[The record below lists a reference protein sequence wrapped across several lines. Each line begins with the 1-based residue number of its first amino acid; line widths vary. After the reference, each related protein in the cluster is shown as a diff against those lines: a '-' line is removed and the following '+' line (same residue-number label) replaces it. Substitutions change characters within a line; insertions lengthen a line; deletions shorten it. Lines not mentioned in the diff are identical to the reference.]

1 MGDVKYPVGELCT
14 SSNTPFWS
22 LSGTSLKF
30 FFRSPSSLFTI
41 TMSQRNQPNPDKVKR
56 KYWALFYL
64 LLLLLFTF
72 SILPIANY
80 GGWILCWKFLNLEGR
95 RCWDDVRSFFP
106 RPGFVLPCF
115 ILASKGWTPDY
126 RNSLASNQR
135 TCIHTWVNFSTL
147 NNHTFTNMAL
157 SRIWQK
163 EV

>member
-30 FFRSPSSLFTI
+30 FFFEVHHLFLPSPCLSAISPTPTKSSVSIEHFSTCCCCLRSPSCRLQ
-41 TMSQRNQPNPDKVKR
+41 TMVDGYFVGS
-56 KYWALFYL
+56 F
-64 LLLLLFTF
+64 F
-72 SILPIANY
+72 
-80 GGWILCWKFLNLEGR
+80 NLEGR

-106 RPGFVLPCF
+106 RPGFVLPRF